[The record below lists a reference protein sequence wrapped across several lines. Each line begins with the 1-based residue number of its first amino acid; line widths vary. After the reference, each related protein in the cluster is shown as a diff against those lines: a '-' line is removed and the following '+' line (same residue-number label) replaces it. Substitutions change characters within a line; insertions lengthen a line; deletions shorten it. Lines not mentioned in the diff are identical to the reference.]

1 MRHWSQL
8 ATRNWRVRSIRTL
21 GAVAA
26 IALGVGAVVWVTCC
40 YESVRQTIVE
50 WATRYVGESHISLE
64 SPLGKYDRFAQ
75 RVIEKITPL
84 EDVEL
89 VAPQL
94 VQRLRVR
101 AATQEDLKTR
111 RAELESWVDDL
122 PEIDLTGVDLAVEY
136 RIRDWPEWLRTGRL
150 LTPED
155 QDACVIEQDFA
166 VENNLVLG
174 DAILVWAGGRD
185 KPYEI
190 RIVGTVER
198 RRIGRLQKGMALMP
212 LQTLQNMTVNFG
224 MINSL
229 DIVLKDGDARN
240 IGRVASRIHTA
251 ARTVVPN
258 INMRSAEARLR
269 QIDLAQSQQEVVLVL
284 LSSVAMLTALF
295 IILST
300 LSMGM
305 IERIAQLGLLRCIG
319 TTGRQLAALVM
330 WEVMPLGLVGIVLGI
345 PIGLALAALSVWIVP
360 DYIGRFTIS
369 WNGIGLA
376 VGAGAAT
383 TFIAAAIPALAAM
396 RVSPMEAARPRARR
410 AGLLPLAGVSLLAA
424 AALAAQIYVMDY
436 KVLRSPDFVQWASTA
451 VSILYAVYA
460 MAAPMAVWLISI
472 PAVVVMAV
480 LVGVRWR
487 LLQDQVGHAVWR
499 SAGICCGLMVGLSL
513 IVGLA
518 VFNESFRAGW
528 QFPKQFPEAYVWS
541 FAEMQPNAGD
551 VAAKTP
557 GVKSV
562 TAANAMNAIVEEKP
576 MFMEAVYRS
585 VTWFL
590 GVETDSF
597 FDLVKLEFIEGDE
610 ETARRLMKE
619 GGHILVASDFARARN
634 KHLGDKVRVTLGSKE
649 RSFRVAGVIDSPA
662 LDIAAGY
669 FQAQSEMRV
678 VAVGS
683 VIGTNADLRKHFQID
698 GVKLL
703 LVNFDLLPAP
713 APADWPPPPGTIRG
727 RRLSQSYYDER
738 RPLVERW
745 QRYREMQVLE
755 NIKTQLGEQSAFS
768 GTARELKTEIDNEL
782 SRVTQLLTAVPAV
795 ALIVAALGVA
805 NLMTANV
812 TSRAKQLAIMRAV
825 GATRGQ
831 ILRMVVGEALVLGL
845 LGSALGLALGLHL
858 AWNTTTMTAN
868 MWGFEVPFQ
877 IPWRQVGLAVGLTVG
892 LCVVAG
898 LLPAR
903 RAARTNVIEALH
915 VP

>member
-8 ATRNWRVRSIRTL
+8 ATRNWRVRSTRTL

-75 RVIEKITPL
+75 RVIDRITPL
-84 EDVEL
+84 AEVEL

-101 AATQEDLKTR
+101 PVPRDQLSSR
-111 RAELESWVDDL
+111 RAELETWVNDL
-122 PEIDLTGVDLAVEY
+122 PEIDLTGVDLSVEY
-136 RIRDWPEWLRTGRL
+136 RIRKWPEWLRAGRL
-150 LTPED
+150 LTPDD
-155 QDACVIEQDFA
+155 QNVCVIEQDFA
-166 VENNLVLG
+166 AENNLQLG
-174 DAILVWAGGRD
+174 DAILVWGGARD
-185 KPYEI
+185 TPYELT
-190 RIVGTVER
+190 IVGTIER
-198 RRIGRLQKGMALMP
+198 RRIGRLQKGMALVP
-212 LQTLQNMTVNFG
+212 LVTLQNMTVNFG
-224 MINSL
+224 MINTL
-229 DIVLKDGDARN
+229 DIVLKDGGPRN
-240 IGRVASRIHTA
+240 ISRAASKIHAA

-269 QIDLAQSQQEVVLVL
+269 QIESAQSQQEVVLVL

-330 WEVMPLGLVGIVLGI
+330 WEVMPLGLVGIALGI
-345 PIGLALAALSVWIVP
+345 PIGLALAVLSVWIVP
-360 DYIGRFTIS
+360 DYIGAFTIS
-369 WNGIGLA
+369 WNGILLA

-383 TFIAAAIPALAAM
+383 TFVAAALPALAAL

-410 AGLLPLAGVSLLAA
+410 AGVLPLAGVSLLAA
-424 AALAAQIYVMDY
+424 SALAVQMYVMDY
-436 KVLRSPDFVQWASTA
+436 KVLRSPDFVQWASAA

-460 MAAPMAVWLISI
+460 LAAPMTVWLISV
-472 PAVVVMAV
+472 PAVVVMAL

-528 QFPKQFPEAYVWS
+528 QFPKQFPEAYIWS
-541 FAEMQPNAGD
+541 FEQLPPNAGA
-551 VAAKTP
+551 VAAKSA

-562 TAANAMNAIVEEKP
+562 TAANAMNVYVEEKP
-576 MFMEAVYRS
+576 MFMEAVYKS

-590 GVETDSF
+590 GVDPDSF

-610 ETARRLMKE
+610 ETARRLLNE

-634 KHLGDKVRVTLGSKE
+634 KHLGDKVKVTLGTKE
-649 RSFRVAGVIDSPA
+649 RHFRVAGVIDSPA

-683 VIGTNADLRKHFQID
+683 VIGTNADLRKHFLVD

-703 LVNFDLLPAP
+703 LINFDLAPAE
-713 APADWPPPPGTIRG
+713 APADWPPPRDTIRG

-738 RPLVERW
+738 RPLAERW
-745 QRYREMQVLE
+745 QRYREMNVLE
-755 NIKTQLGEQSAFS
+755 NIKTQLAAPEAFS
-768 GTARELKTEIDNEL
+768 GTARELKTEIDTEL

-795 ALIVAALGVA
+795 ALVVAALGVA

-812 TSRAKQLAIMRAV
+812 TSRSKQLAIMRAV

-831 ILRMVVGEALVLGL
+831 ILRMVVGEALVLGM
-845 LGSALGLALGLHL
+845 LGSAMGLALGLHL
-858 AWNTTTMTAN
+858 AWNTTRMTAT
-868 MWGFEVPFQ
+868 MWGFQVPFQ
-877 IPWRQVGLAVGLTVG
+877 VPWQQVGLAVGLTVG
-892 LCVVAG
+892 LCVLAG

-903 RAARTNVIEALH
+903 RAARTNVIDALH